1 LHEAGEKNV
10 NLYFWLILFA
20 SILILAGGCIRGY
33 RRGFVKETESLV
45 SWICAAATL
54 VLISGLTRGSLTE
67 NISTRA
73 LAIALLIVLGVVY
86 SLCRI
91 VFASLHIFAGLPV
104 IRVLDGILG
113 IFAGLIKSFLLLYVV
128 EHIAK
133 IWLNL

>member
-1 LHEAGEKNV
+1 M

-20 SILILAGGCIRGY
+20 SVLILAVGCVRGY
-33 RRGFVKETESLV
+33 RKGFVKEIESLV
-45 SWICAAATL
+45 SWICAAASL
-54 VLISGLTRGSLTE
+54 ILISGLTRGSLSE
-67 NISTRA
+67 NVSARA

-86 SLCRI
+86 SLCRV

-104 IRVLDGILG
+104 IRILDGILG
-113 IFAGLIKSFLLLYVV
+113 IGAGLTKAFLLLYVV

>member
-1 LHEAGEKNV
+1 M

-45 SWICAAATL
+45 SWICAAAML

-113 IFAGLIKSFLLLYVV
+113 VFAGLTKAFLLLYVV

>member
-1 LHEAGEKNV
+1 M

-73 LAIALLIVLGVVY
+73 LAIALLIVLGVV
-86 SLCRI
+86 
-91 VFASLHIFAGLPV
+91 FASLHIFAGLPV

-113 IFAGLIKSFLLLYVV
+113 VFAGLTKSFLLLYVV